1 MRIPVERTVLLISL
15 FIILASFPGVLLSPD
30 LHAAER
36 EAMKVTIV
44 SGVIQ
49 NVSGDDIIVNDRRYT
64 IPAGVPILKISGQPA
79 SRDELKI
86 GNVADIYIR
95 DRIIFKVLVHVP
107 LPT

>member
-1 MRIPVERTVLLISL
+1 MNISKGKIVRALLL
-15 FIILASFPGVLLSPD
+15 FIAAILLLSP
-30 LHAAER
+30 LYAAER
-36 EAMKVTIV
+36 ESMKVTIV

-64 IPAGVPILKISGQPA
+64 IPAGVPILRLSGQPA

-95 DRIIFKVLVHVP
+95 DRIIIKVLIHAP
-107 LPT
+107 RPT